1 MTDLRLRLLGAVQAH
16 AGAAPLMLGP
26 RKQRLVLAVLAL
38 EVNKAV
44 PIDRLVDLAWPVTPP
59 RTAGHAIQVCVSG
72 LRGIFAG
79 HHGIEIR
86 TQGAGYLLAADPML
100 IDVHRF
106 RALLAQAAEA
116 GDDPGR
122 IALLDRALE
131 LWTGPPLQG
140 AASADVCDRLGAG
153 LVEARLT
160 AIEDRIDAG
169 LRLGRHRELIDELT
183 GLVTAEPHRERPAAQ
198 LMLALYRS
206 GRAGDALAV
215 ARATRQVL
223 ADELGL
229 DPGLPLQRLERAVM
243 RQDPALLLP
252 EPARA
257 VPAPAQLPALV
268 AGFAGRDEQLADLDA
283 LLAEGAGTAVVTI
296 GGTAGAG
303 KTALAVQ
310 WAQRRRDR
318 FPGGQ
323 LYLNLGGYSGGSP
336 VHPAQAL
343 ATFLRALGV
352 PADQVPVDVVEAGAL
367 YRTLVSDRRLVVILD
382 NAAGADQ
389 IRPLLPGGLHCVTLV
404 TSRDRLTGLIARDGA
419 RPLTLGE
426 LSPEGAEAL
435 LNGLLGTRATED
447 PAATA
452 DLARLCGRLPLAL
465 RIAAAHLVC
474 RPRRPVADLVADLQA
489 GNRLAMLAVPG
500 DEQSAVRSAF
510 DLSYAALKPEAS
522 RLFRLAG
529 LVPMAEVTVP
539 AAAALADLDPARTRT
554 LLSELADAHLIEE
567 VASGRY
573 AWHDLLH
580 LYAAELA
587 DAEDAAAE
595 RESALLRLY
604 EFHLRTAGAAARLLY
619 PQMQRLPEP
628 TAGQPGLTF
637 TGPAAALAWLDAE
650 RPTMVALVRHGAQV
664 PALRRCS
671 WLLADT
677 LRGYFW
683 TRRYADDWLT
693 TAAGGLAAAEAAGDP
708 HGRAAAHLSLAQAYR
723 SLSRHEAAVEHF
735 ARARADA
742 GLAGWRQGEAA
753 ALGSIANVY
762 RDQGRLADAAEHHRQ
777 ALTIYRATG
786 GRGGEAVSLGNLGN
800 VLIES
805 GNLAEGIARLA
816 EGMDRYRELGS
827 VNGQAMMHNSL
838 GYAHLGA
845 GRIDEAREAFDRAL
859 VLHREAGSREG
870 EADTMVNMGEA
881 NRDAGDPVTAKDLAR
896 SGLDLAVDVG
906 DRRIQADAH
915 NLLGSIA
922 LRLGDLDDAA
932 THHRDALRLSGEV
945 GHGKGVAA
953 ALIGLAEADLG
964 AGRHCDA
971 YDGAVEALEVTR
983 RTGFGLLEAEAL
995 TVVAAAALTG
1005 AATAAEA
1012 AGYAQHALAA
1022 FRRIGRPAGERLA
1035 QRLLDQAL
1043 DRI

>member
-1 MTDLRLRLLGAVQAH
+1 VTDLRLRLLGAVEAH
-16 AGAAPLMLGP
+16 AGAAPLVLGP

-38 EVNKAV
+38 EANKAV
-44 PIDRLVDLAWPVTPP
+44 SIDRLVDLAWPVSPP

-72 LRGIFAG
+72 LRGVFAG
-79 HHGIEIR
+79 HDGIEIR
-86 TQGAGYLLAADPML
+86 TQGPSYLLATDPMR
-100 IDVHRF
+100 IDAHRF
-106 RALLAQAAEA
+106 RSLLAQAAEA
-116 GDDPGR
+116 DDDPGR
-122 IALLDRALE
+122 IALLGRALK
-131 LWTGPPLQG
+131 LWAGAPLHG
-140 AASADVCDRLGAG
+140 VAAPEVCERLGAG
-153 LVEARLT
+153 LAESRLT
-160 AIEDRIDAG
+160 AVEDRIDAR
-169 LRLGRHRELIDELT
+169 LRLGQHRELIDELT
-183 GLVTAEPHRERPAAQ
+183 GLVAAEPQRERPAAQ

-206 GRAGDALAV
+206 GRAADALGV
-215 ARATRQVL
+215 ARTTRHML
-223 ADELGL
+223 ADQLGL
-229 DPGLPLQRLERAVM
+229 DPGLPLQRLELAIM
-243 RQDPALLLP
+243 RQDPAMLWP

-257 VPAPAQLPALV
+257 VTAPAQLPAQV
-268 AGFAGRDEQLADLDA
+268 AGFAGRDEQLAELDA
-283 LLAEGAGTAVVTI
+283 LLAEGAGATIVTI

-352 PADQVPVDVVEAGAL
+352 PAEQVPVDVTEAGAL
-367 YRTLVSDRRLVVILD
+367 YRTLVSDRRLLVVLD
-382 NAAGADQ
+382 NAASPDQ
-389 IRPLLPGGLHCVTLV
+389 IRPLLPGGARCVTLV
-404 TSRDRLTGLIARDGA
+404 TSRDRLAGLIARDGA
-419 RPLTLGE
+419 CPLTLGE
-426 LSPEGAEAL
+426 LTPEGAEAL
-435 LNGLLGTRATED
+435 LNGLLGARATD
-447 PAATA
+447 HPAATA
-452 DLARLCGRLPLAL
+452 ELARLCGRLPLAL

-474 RPRRPVADLVADLQA
+474 RPRRPVADLVEELTA

-500 DEQSAVRSAF
+500 DEQSAVRAAF

-529 LVPMAEVTVP
+529 LVPVAEVTLP
-539 AAAALADLDPARTRT
+539 AAAALADLDPTRART

-567 VASGRY
+567 LTPGRY

-587 DAEDAAAE
+587 DVEDTPAERAAAM
-595 RESALLRLY
+595 LRLY
-604 EFHLRTAGAAARLLY
+604 EFYLRTAGAAAKLLY

-628 TAGQPGLTF
+628 AGGRPGLTF
-637 TGPAAALAWLDAE
+637 GGSAAALAWLDAE
-650 RPTMVALVRHGAQV
+650 RPTMVALVRHGGQAA
-664 PALRRCS
+664 PLRRHT

-693 TAAGGLAAAEAAGDP
+693 TAAGGLAAATAADDP

-735 ARARADA
+735 AQARIDA

-753 ALGSIANVY
+753 ALGSLANLY
-762 RDQGRLADAAEHHRQ
+762 RDQGRLTDAAEHHRQ
-777 ALTIYRATG
+777 ALAIYRDTG

-805 GNLAEGIARLA
+805 GSLAEGIARLT
-816 EGMDRYRELGS
+816 EGMALYHELGS

-845 GRIDEAREAFDRAL
+845 GRIDAALAAFDRAL

-881 NRDAGDPVTAKDLAR
+881 NREAGAYPEATGLAR

-922 LRLGDLDDAA
+922 TRLGDLETAA
-932 THHRDALRLSGEV
+932 GEHRDALRLAGEV
-945 GHGKGVAA
+945 GHGKGTAA
-953 ALIGLAEADLG
+953 ALIGLAEADLA
-964 AGRHCDA
+964 AGRHTEA

-983 RTGFGLLEAEAL
+983 RTGFGILEADAL

-1005 AATAAEA
+1005 AAPPAEA
-1012 AGYAQHALAA
+1012 TGYARKALAA
-1022 FRRIGRPAGERLA
+1022 HRRIGRPNGERLA

-1043 DRI
+1043 NPA